1 MAITITEHLKKRL
14 ATTQLGKAPFSAN
27 DAHKS
32 VMATIDGRKLLASR
46 QDGLVNVKLS
56 LVTLL
61 KSKQI
66 KKNEDGLFE
75 AIAA

>member
-14 ATTQLGKAPFSAN
+14 DTTKLGKVPFSAN

-32 VMATIDGRKLLASR
+32 VMATIDGRKLLANR
-46 QDGLVNVKLS
+46 QDGLLNVKLS

-61 KSKQI
+61 KSKKI

-75 AIAA
+75 AVAA